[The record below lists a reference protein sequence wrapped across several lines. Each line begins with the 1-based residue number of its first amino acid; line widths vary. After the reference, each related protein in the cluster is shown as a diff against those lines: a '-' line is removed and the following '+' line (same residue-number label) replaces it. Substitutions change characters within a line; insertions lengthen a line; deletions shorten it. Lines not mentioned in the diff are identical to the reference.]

1 MGFIVI
7 LYLLSSNLDKVIS
20 MYNLICLD
28 PKNNYK
34 KKWKNMNRAR
44 FFKTFWNAKLSWVEL
59 VLGLNGKLQ

>member
-28 PKNNYK
+28 PKKHYK
-34 KKWKNMNRAR
+34 QKWKKN
-44 FFKTFWNAKLSWVEL
+44 E
-59 VLGLNGKLQ
+59 